1 MNNIPK
7 VTDKYGNELQ
17 CRDMVCFVENPE
29 SGSESLVRVLIKA
42 LISTKTEN
50 YIMYGENNQKV
61 ISSKVIKC
69 Y

>member
-7 VTDKYGNELQ
+7 VTDMDGNELQ
-17 CRDMVCFVENPE
+17 CGDMVCFVESPE
-29 SGSESLVRVLIKA
+29 EGNKRLVKVQIKA

-50 YIMYGENNQKV
+50 FIMYGENNQKI
-61 ISSKVIKC
+61 ISSRALKC